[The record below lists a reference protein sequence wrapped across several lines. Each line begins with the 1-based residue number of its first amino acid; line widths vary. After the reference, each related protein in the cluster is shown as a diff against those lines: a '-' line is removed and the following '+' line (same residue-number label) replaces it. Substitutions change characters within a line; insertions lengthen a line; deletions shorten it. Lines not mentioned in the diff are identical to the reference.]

1 MRTTEERKNWLK
13 GLKNEI
19 MELLYQGQSNSA
31 IKKQMRQRFYHYS
44 SKVEVAVGILAC
56 GIILALV
63 GFGIHIGYA
72 VLMWEAH
79 FYEFSVHFSPYLSM
93 LIFVILCVVLVGI
106 LTFWLGYFVDLFK
119 FYKSLDDTLEERF
132 YLKLLK
138 MFLIL
143 GLIGFIVFMVMVFC
157 VGVQV
162 SEFYGI
168 PLGRSLFE
176 TLMEIID

>member
-1 MRTTEERKNWLK
+1 MRTTERKTWLK
-13 GLKNEI
+13 GLKGEI
-19 MELLYQGQSNSA
+19 MELLYEEQSYNA
-31 IKKQMRQRFYHYS
+31 IKKQMRQKFYHYS
-44 SKVEVAVGILAC
+44 SKTEIAVGILTC
-56 GIILALV
+56 VIILALV

>member
-1 MRTTEERKNWLK
+1 MKAYALII
-13 GLKNEI
+13 GI
-19 MELLYQGQSNSA
+19 QSYNV
-31 IKKQMRQRFYHYS
+31 KPLDN
-44 SKVEVAVGILAC
+44 AVNDAEGMAQK
-56 GIILALV
+56 
-63 GFGIHIGYA
+63 
-72 VLMWEAH
+72 M
-79 FYEFSVHFSPYLSM
+79 LS
-93 LIFVILCVVLVGI
+93 
-106 LTFWLGYFVDLFK
+106 LGYFVDLFK